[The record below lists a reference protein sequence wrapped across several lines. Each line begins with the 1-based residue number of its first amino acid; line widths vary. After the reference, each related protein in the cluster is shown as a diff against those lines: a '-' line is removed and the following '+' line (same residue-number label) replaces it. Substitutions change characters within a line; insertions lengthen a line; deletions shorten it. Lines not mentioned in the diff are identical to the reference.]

1 MATLFPHKALLNFV
15 NNISAEILSALSER
29 FETVSEKRR
38 FQVSAAISKVYK
50 VDSQK
55 WCLEVSGTLLTQTRG
70 KLKIR

>member
-38 FQVSAAISKVYK
+38 FQFSAAVSKGYK

-55 WCLEVSGTLLTQTRG
+55 WFLQVS
-70 KLKIR
+70 